1 MLVATGVTLLQF
13 PGPINEKDNTEKKKN
28 TDDSLFSVVMG
39 QNGVPKYLNPEN
51 FIGMGVVW

>member
-1 MLVATGVTLLQF
+1 MALLEL
-13 PGPINEKDNTEKKKN
+13 PGPINENDNTEKKKN
-28 TDDSLFSVVMG
+28 ADDSLFSVVMG